1 MTSAN
6 VVYNGKGYYIP
17 KLSKAI
23 RGYIEISSQGK
34 SLSVGSSHAIIEGGF
49 SMADKKI
56 IISGIDVIQEIEN
69 GRATS
74 ANVNKSEAEE
84 VPREGGDLKS
94 NILGRFGTIEKN
106 VECPKCH
113 QNTLNT
119 VGGFPW
125 KNIQSS
131 SCKNPSCKYK
141 KIGQIT

>member
-74 ANVNKSEAEE
+74 ANVSKDEE

-94 NILGRFGTIEKN
+94 NIFGRFGTMEKN

-119 VGGFPW
+119 VGGLMA
-125 KNIQSS
+125 KCN
-131 SCKNPSCKYK
+131 NPSCKYK

>member
-1 MTSAN
+1 ISILVMTSAN

-56 IISGIDVIQEIEN
+56 IISRIDVIQEIEN

-74 ANVNKSEAEE
+74 ATIDNSTNKQIKKEKDAMEKE
-84 VPREGGDLKS
+84 IKS
-94 NILGRFGTIEKN
+94 NIIDKL
-106 VECPKCH
+106 
-113 QNTLNT
+113 
-119 VGGFPW
+119 
-125 KNIQSS
+125 
-131 SCKNPSCKYK
+131 K
-141 KIGQIT
+141 KRWNL